1 MNVRFPSNRFTYH
14 RPTQT
19 FVAEMSDLQID
30 KPDSITIV
38 STRTGDEVEFFFS
51 GRLQEQEDY
60 DGELRGYEYK
70 SYNNVKLHHNGY
82 KIHLYND

>member
-14 RPTQT
+14 APTLT
-19 FVAEMSDLQID
+19 FVAEMSDLQIS

-38 STRTGDEVEFFFS
+38 SVKTGVSVDFDYS
-51 GRLQEQEDY
+51 GRIREKEEY
-60 DGELRGYEYK
+60 DGELVGYEYK
-70 SYNNVKLHHNGY
+70 DQFSGY